1 MIKILQI
8 VPSLASDS
16 GVTRFVLNMNRYID
30 RDRFHFDFFHHSSE
44 SGRLIF
50 PNSLDDELK
59 AEGSSVYV
67 VSHGKTS
74 PFEFAREATDV
85 LGKVASKYDIAHCH
99 VPNNAFVTLRA
110 CWRAG
115 VGVRV
120 IHSHLNSSS
129 DNAIHRLRNAPLIAF
144 GKRFAN
150 AYSACSNEAGKY
162 LFGNV
167 PFELINNG
175 ICLDDFAY
183 SINARENLRAELGI
197 SENAPVIGC
206 VGRFVKQKN
215 YSFAIDAFA
224 TYIQVVPEARLVILG
239 DGEGRRA
246 LEDKIASLGLSD
258 KVFLPGVRSDVARFY
273 SVFDVF
279 FMPSLYEGLPISAV
293 EAQAAG
299 LPCVFSTNVPA
310 ESDVAGNGR
319 FVDLES
325 SLEDWA
331 TELSAAIEDG
341 RDAFAGER
349 LAKAGYSA
357 EANAE
362 KLMEYYEELLKRVSG
377 K

>member
-1 MIKILQI
+1 MINVLQI

-30 RDRFHFDFFHHSSE
+30 RDRFHFDFFHHSSN

-85 LGKVASKYDIAHCH
+85 LGKVAGKYDIAHCH

-110 CWRAG
+110 CQRAG

-129 DNAIHRLRNAPLIAF
+129 DNAIHRLRNAPLIAL
-144 GKRFAN
+144 GKRYAN
-150 AYSACSNEAGKY
+150 AYSACSKEAGNY
-162 LFGNV
+162 LFGNSS
-167 PFELINNG
+167 FELINNG

-183 SINARENLRAELGI
+183 NVSDREGLRAELGI

-206 VGRFVKQKN
+206 VGRFAKQKN
-215 YSFAIDAFA
+215 YSFAIDVFA
-224 TYIQVVPEARLVILG
+224 NYVKETPGARMVILG
-239 DGEGRRA
+239 DGEGRRE
-246 LEDKIASLGLSD
+246 LEDKIASLGLAG
-258 KVFLPGVRSDVARFY
+258 KVLLPGVRADVARFY
-273 SVFDVF
+273 SAFDVF

-293 EAQAAG
+293 EAQASG
-299 LPCVFSTNVPA
+299 LRCVFSTGVPA
-310 ESDVAGNGR
+310 ESDITGSGR
-319 FVDLES
+319 FVGLDRLFGEWIS
-325 SLEDWA
+325 A
-331 TELSAAIEDG
+331 LSDALAEG
-341 RDAFAGER
+341 RDDEAAKK
-349 LAKAGYSA
+349 LALAGYSA
-357 EANAE
+357 ETNAE
-362 KLMEYYEELLKRVSG
+362 KMMEFYERLVR
-377 K
+377 

>member
-1 MIKILQI
+1 MINVLQI

-16 GVTRFVLNMNRYID
+16 GVTRFVFNMNRYID

-50 PNSLDDELK
+50 SNSLDDELK

-74 PFEFAREATDV
+74 PFEFVREATDV

-110 CWRAG
+110 CRHAG
-115 VGVRV
+115 VGVRI
-120 IHSHLNSSS
+120 IHSHLNTSS
-129 DNAIHRLRNAPLIAF
+129 DNAVHRLRNAPLISL

-150 AYSACSNEAGKY
+150 AYSACSDEAGHY
-162 LFGNV
+162 LFGNL

-183 SINARENLRAELGI
+183 SDEDREALRAELGI
-197 SENAPVIGC
+197 SGSAPVIGC

-215 YSFAIDAFA
+215 YSFAIDVFA
-224 TYIQVVPEARLVILG
+224 SYVKDVPEARMVILG
-239 DGEGRRA
+239 DGEEHRA
-246 LEDKIASLGLSD
+246 VEDKIYSLGLSD
-258 KVFLPGVRSDVARFY
+258 KVVLPGIRTDVARFY

-279 FMPSLYEGLPISAV
+279 FMPSLFEGLPISAV

-310 ESDVAGNGR
+310 ESDVIGNGR
-319 FVDLES
+319 FVDLGS
-325 SLEDWA
+325 SLEDWVRA
-331 TELSAAIEDG
+331 LSAAIEDG
-341 RDAFAGER
+341 REAFAGEI

-357 EANAE
+357 EANAD
-362 KLMEYYEELLKRVSG
+362 KLMKYYEGLMKRVS

>member
-1 MIKILQI
+1 MINVLQI

-30 RDRFHFDFFHHSSE
+30 NSRFHFDFFHHSSE

-50 PNSLDDELK
+50 PSSLDDELK
-59 AEGSSVYV
+59 SEGSSVYV

-74 PFEFAREATDV
+74 PFQFAREATET
-85 LGKVASKYDIAHCH
+85 LESVASKYDIAHCH

-110 CWRAG
+110 CQHAG
-115 VGVRV
+115 VGVRI
-120 IHSHLNSSS
+120 IHSHLNTSS
-129 DNAIHRLRNAPLIAF
+129 DNAVHRLRNAPLIAL

-150 AYSACSNEAGKY
+150 AYSACSAEAGRY
-162 LFGNV
+162 LFGNS

-175 ICLDDFAY
+175 ICLDDFVY
-183 SINARENLRAELGI
+183 NANDREALRAELNI
-197 SENAPVIGC
+197 SKSAPVIGC

-215 YSFAIDAFA
+215 YSFAVDVFA
-224 TYIQVVPEARLVILG
+224 SYVKEVPEARMVILG
-239 DGEGRRA
+239 DGDERRTV
-246 LEDKIASLGLSD
+246 EDKIASLGLSD
-258 KVFLPGVRSDVARFY
+258 KIILLGIRSDVARFY
-273 SVFDVF
+273 SLFDVF

-325 SLEDWA
+325 SLEDWVTA
-331 TELSAAIEDG
+331 LSAAIEGG
-341 RDAFAGER
+341 RETFAGER

-357 EANAE
+357 EANAD
-362 KLMEYYEELLKRVSG
+362 KLMEYYEGLVARTVH
-377 K
+377 

>member
-1 MIKILQI
+1 MINVLQI

-50 PNSLDDELK
+50 SNSLDDELK
-59 AEGSSVYV
+59 KEGSSVYV
-67 VSHGKTS
+67 VSHGNTS

-85 LGKVASKYDIAHCH
+85 LGKVACKYDIAHCH
-99 VPNNAFVTLRA
+99 VPNNAFITLRA
-110 CWRAG
+110 CQHSG
-115 VGVRV
+115 VGVRI
-120 IHSHLNSSS
+120 IHSHLNTSS
-129 DNAIHRLRNAPLIAF
+129 DNAVHRLRNAPLIAL

-150 AYSACSNEAGKY
+150 AYSACSDEAGRY
-162 LFGNV
+162 LFGNS

-175 ICLDDFAY
+175 ICLDDYAY
-183 SINARENLRAELGI
+183 SVNDREALRAELGI

-215 YSFAIDAFA
+215 YSFAIDVFA
-224 TYIQVVPEARLVILG
+224 SYVKDVPDARMVILG
-239 DGEGRRA
+239 GGDERRTV
-246 LEDKIASLGLSD
+246 EDKITSLGLSG
-258 KVFLPGVRSDVARFY
+258 KVFLPGIRSDVARFY

-299 LPCVFSTNVPA
+299 LPCVFSTNVPS
-310 ESDVAGNGR
+310 ESDVVGNSR
-319 FVDLES
+319 FVDLRS
-325 SLEDWA
+325 SLEDWVTA
-331 TELSAAIEDG
+331 LSTAIEGG
-341 RDAFAGER
+341 RETFAGER

-357 EANAE
+357 EANAD
-362 KLMEYYEELLKRVSG
+362 KLMEYYEGLVARTVH
-377 K
+377 